1 MRDQNVVGTHSPR
14 LVHGLMVVMV
24 RRPARVA
31 DQIVNSTDDGR
42 HCDPPS
48 GDCDCCSCLWNHCLD
63 TATRA
68 TSSGSMRCVWSSSP
82 TSICTMSIRALN
94 VVAPL

>member
-1 MRDQNVVGTHSPR
+1 MRDQYVVGAHSPC

-31 DQIVNSTDDGR
+31 DQIVNSTDDGW

-48 GDCDCCSCLWNHCLD
+48 GDCDCCSCQWNHCLD
-63 TATRA
+63 NATRA
-68 TSSGSMRCVWSSSP
+68 TSSGSIRWVWSSSP
-82 TSICTMSIRALN
+82 TSICTTSIRPLN

>member
-1 MRDQNVVGTHSPR
+1 MRDQYVVGAHSPC

-31 DQIVNSTDDGR
+31 DQIVNGSDDGR
-42 HCDPPS
+42 HCAPPS
-48 GDCDCCSCLWNHCLD
+48 GDYDCCSCLWNHCLD

-68 TSSGSMRCVWSSSP
+68 TSSGSMRWVWSSSP
-82 TSICTMSIRALN
+82 TSICTTSIRPLN

>member
-1 MRDQNVVGTHSPR
+1 MRDQNVVGTYSPR

-31 DQIVNSTDDGR
+31 DQIVNSSDDGR

-48 GDCDCCSCLWNHCLD
+48 GDGDCCC
-63 TATRA
+63 R
-68 TSSGSMRCVWSSSP
+68 
-82 TSICTMSIRALN
+82 
-94 VVAPL
+94 